1 MDDFRSR
8 FGFHQTPFTRE
19 ISIDHRLSLPLFDEP
34 LTALRRAV
42 DARSSA
48 ALIAPAGTGKST
60 ILRALAAQLPEARY
74 RVHYVKV
81 GDLCKRDM
89 CYEIATVIGAKP
101 AGNYP
106 ALVRAIQERLTALV
120 DTDAVRP
127 VLLVDEAHDLRQDV
141 LAMLR
146 ILTNFD
152 MDSRLVVSI
161 IIAGQPPLRDML
173 RNECLEDFAR
183 RLTHYAVLR
192 PLSRPEADRYI
203 EHRCTVAGA
212 VTVPFD
218 TSAADG
224 IFEISRGNL
233 RAIDQLALKA
243 IELAGDHD
251 HKVIDA
257 SLVVEARKLLWP

>member
-1 MDDFRSR
+1 MDDLRSR

-19 ISIDHRLSLPLFDEP
+19 LLVEHRLSLPVFDEP
-34 LTALRRAV
+34 LIALKRAV

-48 ALIAPAGTGKST
+48 ALIAPSGTGKST
-60 ILRALAAQLPEARY
+60 VLRTLTAQLPEARY

-81 GDLCKRDM
+81 ADLCKRDM

-106 ALVRAIQERLTALV
+106 ALVRSIQERFTALT
-120 DTDAVRP
+120 DADAVRP
-127 VLLVDEAHDLRQDV
+127 VLLLDEAHDLRQDV

-146 ILTNFD
+146 ILTNFE

-161 IIAGQPPLRDML
+161 IIAGQLPLRDML
-173 RNECLEDFAR
+173 RKERLEDFAR

-192 PLSRPEADRYI
+192 TLSRPETQRYI
-203 EHRCTVAGA
+203 EHRCTIAGA
-212 VTVPFD
+212 VSVPFD
-218 TSAADG
+218 ASAVDG

-233 RAIDQLALKA
+233 RAIDQLALKS
-243 IELAGDHD
+243 IEIACDRD
-251 HKVIDA
+251 RKVIDA
-257 SLVVEARKLLWP
+257 TIVVEARKLLWP